1 MLTDKQI
8 EALCEELVAIYN
20 RMEMQLFKDVIMR
33 FQTYEEVTGAL
44 KWNLN
49 QLEELGLLNRQ
60 AVETISKYSGRGKE
74 AIREMLK
81 KAQFANFDEDDLQ
94 EAYKSGMIQ
103 LSMEQLQ
110 KLPIVKQLQNA
121 AYKGFVNDTIKL
133 IETKA
138 LESTKQAYMTA
149 LNQAYI
155 ESASGTYSHNQAI
168 TRAIEA
174 MAKHGIYGATYRH
187 EDGTVRRMS
196 IEAVVRRD
204 AISASTRLANDT
216 MAKCAEEMGAEYVE
230 TTSHLGARIGDGQH
244 DHTNHAWWQGKVYAL
259 HGKGSAEANEAVGY
273 EIQNFADTTGYGE
286 VDGIGGVNC
295 RHRFFAFFPG
305 ITTQAAEH
313 YDEEK
318 NAEIYQATQK
328 QRRLERNIRRWKK
341 VCDAMKAME
350 DTPETMA
357 AADKA
362 QQHID
367 KLSQILEAHCDKY
380 DLRRSSARE
389 QYK

>member
-8 EALCEELVAIYN
+8 EALCDELVKIYTD
-20 RMEMQLFKDVIMR
+20 MEMDLFKDIIRR
-33 FQTYEEVTGAL
+33 FQNYEEASGTL
-44 KWNLN
+44 KWHL
-49 QLEELGLLNRQ
+49 QKLDELGLLNKQ
-60 AVETISKYSGRGKE
+60 AIKTISKYSGRGKE

-81 KAQFANFDEDDLQ
+81 KAQFANFDKDDLT
-94 EAYKSGMIQ
+94 EAHKAGMIH

-110 KLPIVKQLQNA
+110 ELPIIKQLQNV
-121 AYKGFVNDTIKL
+121 AYKGIVNDTIKL

-138 LESTKQAYMTA
+138 LESTKKAYMTA

-155 ESASGTYSHNQAI
+155 ESASGTYSYNQSI
-168 TRAIEA
+168 TRAIET
-174 MAKHGIYGATYRH
+174 MAKNGIDGVTYQR
-187 EDGTVRRMS
+187 EDGTIRHMS

-230 TTSHLGARIGDGQH
+230 TTSHMGARIGDGQH

-273 EIQNFADTTGYGE
+273 EIQNFKETTGYGE

-295 RHRFFAFFPG
+295 RHRFFTFFPG
-305 ITTQAAEH
+305 ISTLAATQ

-328 QRRLERNIRRWKK
+328 QRAYERRIRQWKK
-341 VCDAMKAME
+341 VRDAMEMME
-350 DTPETMA
+350 DTPETMV

-362 QQHID
+362 RKHIE
-367 KLSQILEAHCDKY
+367 KLSQALNTHCDKY
-380 DLRRSSARE
+380 GLRRSSARE

>member
-1 MLTDKQI
+1 
-8 EALCEELVAIYN
+8 
-20 RMEMQLFKDVIMR
+20 MR
-33 FQTYEEVTGAL
+33 FQTYEEATGAL

-60 AVETISKYSGRGKE
+60 AVETISKFSGRGKE

-81 KAQFANFDEDDLQ
+81 KAQFANFDKDDMQ
-94 EAYKSGMIQ
+94 EAYKNGMIQ
-103 LSMEQLQ
+103 LNMEQLQ
-110 KLPIVKQLQNA
+110 KLPIIKQLQNV

-174 MAKHGIYGATYRH
+174 MAKHGIYGATYRR
-187 EDGTVRRMS
+187 EDGTIRRMS

-273 EIQNFADTTGYGE
+273 EIQNFVDTTGYGE

-341 VCDAMKAME
+341 VRDAMKAME

>member
-1 MLTDKQI
+1 
-8 EALCEELVAIYN
+8 
-20 RMEMQLFKDVIMR
+20 
-33 FQTYEEVTGAL
+33 
-44 KWNLN
+44 
-49 QLEELGLLNRQ
+49 
-60 AVETISKYSGRGKE
+60 
-74 AIREMLK
+74 
-81 KAQFANFDEDDLQ
+81 
-94 EAYKSGMIQ
+94 
-103 LSMEQLQ
+103 
-110 KLPIVKQLQNA
+110 
-121 AYKGFVNDTIKL
+121 
-133 IETKA
+133 
-138 LESTKQAYMTA
+138 
-149 LNQAYI
+149 
-155 ESASGTYSHNQAI
+155 
-168 TRAIEA
+168 
-174 MAKHGIYGATYRH
+174 
-187 EDGTVRRMS
+187 
-196 IEAVVRRD
+196 
-204 AISASTRLANDT
+204 
-216 MAKCAEEMGAEYVE
+216 MGAEYVE

-259 HGKGSAEANEAVGY
+259 HGKGTAEANEIVGY

-328 QRRLERNIRRWKK
+328 QRAYERRIRQWKK
-341 VCDAMKAME
+341 VRDAMKAME

-380 DLRRSSARE
+380 NLRRSSARE

>member
-8 EALCEELVAIYN
+8 EALCEELVDIYN

-33 FQTYEEVTGAL
+33 FQTYEEATGAL

-81 KAQFANFDEDDLQ
+81 KAQFANFDKDDLQ
-94 EAYKSGMIQ
+94 EAYKNGMIQ

-174 MAKHGIYGATYRH
+174 MAKHGIYGATYRR
-187 EDGTVRRMS
+187 EDGTIRRMS
-196 IEAVVRRD
+196 IEAVV
-204 AISASTRLANDT
+204 RLANDT

-341 VCDAMKAME
+341 VRDAMKAME
-350 DTPETMA
+350 DTPETME

>member
-1 MLTDKQI
+1 
-8 EALCEELVAIYN
+8 
-20 RMEMQLFKDVIMR
+20 MEMDLFKDIIRR
-33 FQTYEEVTGAL
+33 FQNYEEASGTL
-44 KWNLN
+44 KWHL
-49 QLEELGLLNRQ
+49 QKLDELGLLNKQ
-60 AVETISKYSGRGKE
+60 AIETISKYSGRGKE

-81 KAQFANFDEDDLQ
+81 KAQFANFDKDDLT
-94 EAYKSGMIQ
+94 EAYKVGMIH

-110 KLPIVKQLQNA
+110 ELPIIKQLQNV
-121 AYKGFVNDTIKL
+121 AYKGIVNDTIKL

-155 ESASGTYSHNQAI
+155 ESASGTYSYNQAI
-168 TRAIEA
+168 TRAIET
-174 MAKHGIYGATYRH
+174 MAKNGIDGATYQR
-187 EDGTVRRMS
+187 EDGTIRHMS

-230 TTSHLGARIGDGQH
+230 TTSHMGARIGDGQH

-259 HGKGSAEANEAVGY
+259 HGKGTAEANEIVGY
-273 EIQNFADTTGYGE
+273 EIQNFKETTGYGE

-295 RHRFFAFFPG
+295 RHRFFTFFPG
-305 ITTQAAEH
+305 ISTPVATQ

-328 QRRLERNIRRWKK
+328 QRAYERRIRQWKK
-341 VCDAMKAME
+341 VRDAMEMME

-362 QQHID
+362 RKHIE
-367 KLSQILEAHCDKY
+367 KLSQALNTHCDKY
-380 DLRRSSARE
+380 GLRRSSARE

>member
-8 EALCEELVAIYN
+8 EALCDELVKIYTD
-20 RMEMQLFKDVIMR
+20 MEMDLFKDIIRR
-33 FQTYEEVTGAL
+33 FQNYEEASGTL
-44 KWNLN
+44 KWHL
-49 QLEELGLLNRQ
+49 QKLDELGLLNKQ
-60 AVETISKYSGRGKE
+60 AIETISKYSGRGKE

-81 KAQFANFDEDDLQ
+81 KAQFANFDKDDLT
-94 EAYKSGMIQ
+94 EAYKAGMIH

-110 KLPIVKQLQNA
+110 ELPIIKQLQNV
-121 AYKGFVNDTIKL
+121 AYKGIVKDTIKL

-155 ESASGTYSHNQAI
+155 ESASGTYSYNQAI
-168 TRAIEA
+168 TRAIET
-174 MAKHGIYGATYRH
+174 MAKNGIDGATYRR
-187 EDGTVRRMS
+187 EDGTIRRMS

-230 TTSHLGARIGDGQH
+230 TTSHMGARIGDGQH

-259 HGKGSAEANEAVGY
+259 HGKGTAEANEIVGY
-273 EIQNFADTTGYGE
+273 EIQNFKETTGYGE

-295 RHRFFAFFPG
+295 RHRFFTFFPS
-305 ITTQAAEH
+305 ITTPAATQ

-328 QRRLERNIRRWKK
+328 QRAYERRIRQWKK
-341 VCDAMKAME
+341 VRDAMEMME

-362 QQHID
+362 RKHIE
-367 KLSQILEAHCDKY
+367 KLSQALNTHCDKY
-380 DLRRSSARE
+380 GLRRSSARE

>member
-20 RMEMQLFKDVIMR
+20 RMEMHLFKDIIMR
-33 FQTYEEVTGAL
+33 FQTYEEASGTL
-44 KWNLN
+44 KWHL
-49 QLEELGLLNRQ
+49 QKLDELGLLNKQ
-60 AVETISKYSGRGKE
+60 AIETISKYSGRGKE

-81 KAQFANFDEDDLQ
+81 KAQFANFDKDDLT
-94 EAYKSGMIQ
+94 EAYKAGMIH

-110 KLPIVKQLQNA
+110 ELPIIKQLQNV
-121 AYKGFVNDTIKL
+121 AYKGIVNDTIKL

-174 MAKHGIYGATYRH
+174 MAKHGIYGATYRR
-187 EDGTVRRMS
+187 EDGTIRRMS

-216 MAKCAEEMGAEYVE
+216 MAICAEEMGAEYVE

-295 RHRFFAFFPG
+295 RHRFFVFFPG

-328 QRRLERNIRRWKK
+328 QRRLERNIRQWKK
-341 VCDAMKAME
+341 VRDAMKAME

-380 DLRRSSARE
+380 ELRRSSARE

>member
-1 MLTDKQI
+1 M
-8 EALCEELVAIYN
+8 
-20 RMEMQLFKDVIMR
+20 
-33 FQTYEEVTGAL
+33 
-44 KWNLN
+44 KWHL
-49 QLEELGLLNRQ
+49 QKLDELGLLNKQ
-60 AVETISKYSGRGKE
+60 AIETISKYSGRGKE

-81 KAQFANFDEDDLQ
+81 KAQFANFDKDDLT
-94 EAYKSGMIQ
+94 EAYKAGMIH

-110 KLPIVKQLQNA
+110 ELPIIKQLQNV
-121 AYKGFVNDTIKL
+121 AYKGIVNDTIKL

-155 ESASGTYSHNQAI
+155 ESASGTYSYNQAI
-168 TRAIEA
+168 TRAIET
-174 MAKHGIYGATYRH
+174 MAKNGIDGATYQR
-187 EDGTVRRMS
+187 EDGTIRHMS

-216 MAKCAEEMGAEYVE
+216 MAQCAEEMGAEYVE
-230 TTSHLGARIGDGQH
+230 TTSHMGARIGDGQH
-244 DHTNHAWWQGKVYAL
+244 NHTNHAWWQGKVYAL
-259 HGKGSAEANEAVGY
+259 HGKGTAEANEIVGY
-273 EIQNFADTTGYGE
+273 EIQNFKETTGYGE
-286 VDGIGGVNC
+286 VDGIGGANC
-295 RHRFFAFFPG
+295 RHRCFIFFLG
-305 ITTQAAEH
+305 ISTPAAEH

-328 QRRLERNIRRWKK
+328 QRAYERRIRQWKK
-341 VCDAMKAME
+341 VRNAMEMME

-362 QQHID
+362 RKHIE
-367 KLSQILEAHCDKY
+367 KLSQALNTHCDKY
-380 DLRRSSARE
+380 GLRRSSARE

>member
-8 EALCEELVAIYN
+8 EALCDEWVKIYTD
-20 RMEMQLFKDVIMR
+20 MEMDLFKDIIRR
-33 FQTYEEVTGAL
+33 FQNYEEASGTL
-44 KWNLN
+44 KWHL
-49 QLEELGLLNRQ
+49 QKLDELGLLNKQ
-60 AVETISKYSGRGKE
+60 AIETISKYSGRGKE

-81 KAQFANFDEDDLQ
+81 KAQFANFDKDDLT
-94 EAYKSGMIQ
+94 EAYKKGMIQ

-110 KLPIVKQLQNA
+110 KLPIVKQLQNV
-121 AYKGFVNDTIKL
+121 AYKGIVKDTIKL

-155 ESASGTYSHNQAI
+155 ESASGTYSYNQAI
-168 TRAIEA
+168 TRAIET
-174 MAKHGIYGATYRH
+174 MAKNGIDGATYQR
-187 EDGTVRRMS
+187 EDGTIRHMS

-216 MAKCAEEMGAEYVE
+216 MAMGAEYVE
-230 TTSHLGARIGDGQH
+230 TTSHLGARVGDGQH

-259 HGKGSAEANEAVGY
+259 HRKGTAEANEAVGY
-273 EIQNFADTTGYGE
+273 EIQTFKETTGYGE

-295 RHRFFAFFPG
+295 RHRFFTFFPG
-305 ITTQAAEH
+305 ISTPAAEH

-328 QRRLERNIRRWKK
+328 QRAYERRIRQWKK
-341 VCDAMKAME
+341 VRDAMEMME

-362 QQHID
+362 RKHIE
-367 KLSQILEAHCDKY
+367 KLSQALNTHCDKY
-380 DLRRSSARE
+380 GLRRSSARE

>member
-33 FQTYEEVTGAL
+33 FQTYEEATGAL

-81 KAQFANFDEDDLQ
+81 KAQFANFDKDDMQ
-94 EAYKSGMIQ
+94 EAYKNGMIQ

-138 LESTKQAYMTA
+138 LESTKQAY
-149 LNQAYI
+149 I

-174 MAKHGIYGATYRH
+174 MAKHGIYGATYRR
-187 EDGTVRRMS
+187 EDGTIRRMS

-313 YDEEK
+313 YDEDK

-341 VCDAMKAME
+341 VRDAMKAME
-350 DTPETMA
+350 DTPETME